1 MANYVDVDVRII
13 AEPTAILDM
22 AVDVANSVAQ
32 ELREGY
38 IHAHLQDLLDSRVPE
53 VPEVDGLWLDCRSH
67 IFSYEILQPDTLY
80 LYLEQPHNTNLSRLQ
95 NWAKTFDPESKVLFV
110 TNYFDDDLLETNDQS
125 LIDQH
130 PDEYCYSEI
139 E

>member
-13 AEPTAILDM
+13 AEPSAVLDM
-22 AVDVANSVAQ
+22 TVEIANCVAEETRA
-32 ELREGY
+32 GC
-38 IHAHLQDLLDSRVPE
+38 IHPHLQILIDRRTPVVPE
-53 VPEVDGLWLDCRSH
+53 VAGLWLDRRSH
-67 IFSYEILQPDTLY
+67 IFSFEILQPDTLY

-95 NWAKTFDPESKVLFV
+95 NWAKTFDPESRVLFV

-139 E
+139 A

>member
-22 AVDVANSVAQ
+22 VVEVANTVA
-32 ELREGY
+32 EEARGGS
-38 IHAHLQDLLDSRVPE
+38 HNTHLQALIDKRTPK
-53 VPEVDGLWLDCRSH
+53 VPEVDGLWLDYRSH
-67 IFSYEILQPDTLY
+67 ILGFDMRQYDTLY
-80 LYLEQPHNTNLSRLQ
+80 LYLEQPYNTNLSRLQ

-130 PDEYCYSEI
+130 PDEYCYGEI
-139 E
+139 A